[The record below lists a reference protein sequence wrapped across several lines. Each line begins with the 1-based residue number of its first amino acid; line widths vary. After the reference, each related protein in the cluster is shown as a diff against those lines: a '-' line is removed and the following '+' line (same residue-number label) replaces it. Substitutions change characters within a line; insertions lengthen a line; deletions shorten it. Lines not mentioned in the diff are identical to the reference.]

1 MKLHDL
7 VGSNPLVGAGLSLA
21 TAAVALVLLVVLR
34 RMLPREDRHHGGVLQ
49 VFLLLGGV
57 LALFRL
63 AVVVVGAGQA
73 PFGRVVTMLA
83 TFFVA
88 MGVVG
93 TAVMGVFE
101 ILPTRARIR
110 FPVLLRDLILVLTFV
125 VVLFGALG
133 HSGVDVASLV
143 TTSAVLTAILGLAL
157 QSTLTNLLAG
167 ILLHVDRSL
176 GLGDWVQFGDR
187 VGQIIEIRWR
197 STVLRTSD
205 NDRVI
210 IPNAQITA
218 QEVQNFSRPSTEHRA
233 WLRVGL
239 HYRHPPNEVRRVLVE
254 AARSA
259 PGVLKTHEPDCFPV
273 EFGESA
279 VVYALRYWIDDFEQ
293 AAIIEGEV
301 RTRIWY
307 GIQRAGLEI
316 PYPIRTIVNGE
327 GRNAPVDIPDF
338 GARLAA
344 LEQVD
349 LFAGLEPKERE
360 LLARGLR
367 KKQFAAGEFIIRQ
380 GEPGDS
386 MFVIASGRVRVALGQ
401 GTFEKTLA
409 ALGTGQ
415 FIGEMSLM
423 TGDPRTASC
432 AAVDDVVVYELD
444 HVTFQN
450 LLTTRPAIAD
460 RMSTLLAERQL
471 HIERK
476 GGELS
481 ALAAQQTAERKR
493 KLLGRIRDFFDL
505 H

>member
-1 MKLHDL
+1 MKLLDF
-7 VGSNPLVGAGLSLA
+7 VGSNPLAGAGLSLA
-21 TAAVALVLLVVLR
+21 TTILALVVLVLLR
-34 RMLPREDRHHGGVLQ
+34 RKLPRQDRHHGGVLQ
-49 VFLLLGGV
+49 VFLLLGGF
-57 LALFRL
+57 LALFRF
-63 AVVVVGAGQA
+63 AVVLVGAGQL
-73 PFGRVVTMLA
+73 PFGRVVSVLA

-93 TAVMGVFE
+93 TGVMGVFE

-110 FPVLLRDLILVLTFV
+110 FPVLLRDLILVLAFV

-176 GLGDWVQFGDR
+176 GVGDWVQFGQR
-187 VGQIIEIRWR
+187 NGQIIEIRWR
-197 STVLRTSD
+197 STVLHTTD
-205 NDRVI
+205 NDTVI

-218 QEVQNFSRPSTEHRA
+218 VEVQNFSRPSTEHRV

-239 HYRHPPNEVRRVLVE
+239 HYRHPPNDVRRVLIE
-254 AARSA
+254 AARAA
-259 PGVLKTHEPDCFPV
+259 PGVLTTHEPDCFPV
-273 EFGESA
+273 EFGDNA

-301 RTRIWY
+301 RTRMWY
-307 GIQRAGLEI
+307 GLQRAGMEI
-316 PYPIRTIVNGE
+316 PYPIRTIINSDGRGE
-327 GRNAPVDIPDF
+327 PVEIPDF
-338 GARLAA
+338 KARLAA

-367 KKQFAAGEFIIRQ
+367 KQLFAGGEFIIRQ

-386 MFVIASGRVRVALGQ
+386 MFVIASGKVRVALGQ
-401 GTFEKTLA
+401 GTLEKTLA
-409 ALGTGQ
+409 ALGPGQ

-432 AAVDDVVVYELD
+432 AAIDDVVAYELD

-450 LLTTRPAIAD
+450 LLTARPAIAD

-471 HIERK
+471 HIEQK